1 LQPQFIYL
9 ASASPRR
16 AQLLDQLGV
25 KYQMLLADRNENVE
39 ILEQL
44 RSRELPADYVQR
56 VAKLK
61 LEAARRRLQRRRLP
75 VAPILTADT
84 TVALGRRILGKPADD
99 TEALAMLQALSG
111 CSHRVLT
118 AVAVHDGRRTRA
130 ALSVSQVRLAVLS
143 PELLRAYV
151 ASGEP
156 QGKAGA
162 YAIQGALAGWVQ
174 HIVGSHSGIMGL
186 PLHETARLLQAAH
199 VATALTPG
207 R

>member
-1 LQPQFIYL
+1 VQPQFIYL

-39 ILEQL
+39 ILEQP

-84 TVALGRRILGKPADD
+84 TVALGRRILGKPSGPA
-99 TEALAMLQALSG
+99 EAREMLMALAG
-111 CSHRVLT
+111 RTHRVLT
-118 AVAVHDGRRTRA
+118 AVAVSAGPHSLMAMNVTRVTFSRF
-130 ALSVSQVRLAVLS
+130 SVLAIDS
-143 PELLRAYV
+143 YID
-151 ASGEP
+151 SGEP
-156 QGKAGA
+156 DGKAGA
-162 YAIQGALAGWVQ
+162 YAIQGRAGSWVK
-174 HIVGSHSGIMGL
+174 HIDGSYTGVMGL
-186 PLHETARLLQAAH
+186 PLFDTAVLLRQAGIAI
-199 VATALTPG
+199 
-207 R
+207 

>member
-84 TVALGRRILGKPADD
+84 TVALGGRILGKPSGPA
-99 TEALAMLQALSG
+99 EAREMLLALAG
-111 CSHRVLT
+111 RTHRVLT
-118 AVAVHDGRRTRA
+118 SVAVSAGPHSLMATNVTRVTFSRF
-130 ALSVSQVRLAVLS
+130 SVLAIDS
-143 PELLRAYV
+143 YID
-151 ASGEP
+151 SGEP
-156 QGKAGA
+156 DGKAGA
-162 YAIQGALAGWVQ
+162 YAIQGRAGSWVK
-174 HIVGSHSGIMGL
+174 HIDGSYTGVMGL
-186 PLHETARLLQAAH
+186 PLYDTAVLLRQAGIT
-199 VATALTPG
+199 V
-207 R
+207 